1 MASPMSLR
9 LLRNIRIRIHIFD
22 SYIRIGWKN
31 GKSHIELQ
39 YVQHFMNYSKGM
51 GSVKTFYSQAKLD
64 EKAIIPMI

>member
-9 LLRNIRIRIHIFD
+9 HLRKIRIRIHIFD

-39 YVQHFMNYSKGM
+39 YVQQLMDYGKSMRG
-51 GSVKTFYSQAKLD
+51 VKTFYSEAKLE
-64 EKAIIPMI
+64 EKAIIPVI